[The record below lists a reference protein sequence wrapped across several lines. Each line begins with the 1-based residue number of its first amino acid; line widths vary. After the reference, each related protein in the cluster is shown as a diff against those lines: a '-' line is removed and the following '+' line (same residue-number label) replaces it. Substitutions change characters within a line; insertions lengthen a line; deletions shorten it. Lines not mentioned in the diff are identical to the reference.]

1 MTNPFPPAL
10 FAACLVLASAGAG
23 AAQKRAPAPEP
34 PVRDWSSLSPAERLK
49 ELERLAP
56 TTEYACVMHADV
68 RQAQMGDCPK
78 CGMMLTSVAPSVRG
92 VYGLK
97 VVSEPARPKAGGRA
111 RLRFVVSHPRTGEPV
126 KSFVVNHEK
135 LFHLFVV
142 SQDMS
147 DYQHL
152 HPQPEPDGSFT
163 AEAVLARPGLY
174 HLHSD
179 FFPAGGTPQVLH
191 RLLSAAGP
199 GGEATRPSAGPARL
213 TPDAELTKAV
223 GGLKVT
229 LDIGGKGPE
238 AGALV
243 PLRFRLA
250 DARTGQPVRDLE
262 PYLGA
267 WGHTL
272 ILNADQSEY
281 LHSHPTESVTPAPDG
296 APPRGG
302 PEVEFKT
309 MFPAAGLYRVWTQF
323 RRAGE
328 IVTVSF
334 TLNVRAGA

>member
-1 MTNPFPPAL
+1 MSKQSPLAL
-10 FAACLVLASAGAG
+10 FAACLALAAAGAG
-23 AAQKRAPAPEP
+23 AAQKSAPARRP
-34 PVRDWSSLSPAERLK
+34 PARDWSSLSPAERLK

-56 TTEYACVMHADV
+56 AQEYACLMHPEV
-68 RQAQMGDCPK
+68 RQTQVGDCPK
-78 CGMMLTSVAPSVRG
+78 CGMMLNSVAPSVRG

-97 VVSEPARPKAGGRA
+97 VVSEPAQPKAGALA
-111 RLRFVVSHPRTGEPV
+111 RLRFVVSHPQTGETV
-126 KSFVVNHEK
+126 KSFAVNHEK

-142 SQDMS
+142 SEDMS

-152 HPQPEPDGSFT
+152 HPRLEPDGSFT

-191 RLLSAAGP
+191 SRLSTAGP
-199 GGEATRPSAGPARL
+199 GATTPPASPARL
-213 TPDAELTKAV
+213 TPDAELTKDV

-229 LDIGGKGPE
+229 LDFGGKEPE

-250 DARTGQPVRDLE
+250 DARTGRPARDLE

-267 WGHTL
+267 WGHAL
-272 ILNADQSEY
+272 VLNADQSEY
-281 LHSHPTESVTPAPDG
+281 LHSHPTESVPAASD
-296 APPRGG
+296 AAAPRGG

-309 MFPAAGLYRVWTQF
+309 MFPAPGLYRVWTQF
-323 RRAGE
+323 QRAGE
-328 IVTVSF
+328 VVTVSF
-334 TLNVRAGA
+334 TLKVRAAP

>member
-1 MTNPFPPAL
+1 MSNPFPLAL

-23 AAQKRAPAPEP
+23 AAQKRAPARKP
-34 PVRDWSSLSPAERLK
+34 PGREWSSLSPAERLK

-56 TTEYACVMHADV
+56 AREYACLMHPDV
-68 RQAQMGDCPK
+68 RQAQVGDCAK
-78 CGMMLTSVAPSVRG
+78 CGMMLTPVAPSVRG

-97 VVSEPARPKAGGRA
+97 VVSEPARPKAGDRA

-191 RLLSAAGP
+191 RLLSTAGP
-199 GGEATRPSAGPARL
+199 GGKTLRALPARL

-229 LDIGGKGPE
+229 LDLGGKEPE

-243 PLRFRLA
+243 PLLFRLA
-250 DARTGQPVRDLE
+250 DARTGEPVRDLE

-272 ILNADQSEY
+272 VLNADQSEY
-281 LHSHPTESVTPAPDG
+281 LHSHPTESVPAAADG
-296 APPRGG
+296 VTPRGG

-328 IVTVSF
+328 VVTVSF
-334 TLNVRAGA
+334 TLNVRAGS

>member
-1 MTNPFPPAL
+1 MSNPFPPAL
-10 FAACLVLASAGAG
+10 LAACLALLSAGAG
-23 AAQKRAPAPEP
+23 AAQERAPARKP
-34 PVRDWSSLSPAERLK
+34 PAREWSSLSPAERLK

-56 TTEYACVMHADV
+56 AQEYACLMHPDV
-68 RQAQMGDCPK
+68 RHAQMGDCPK

-92 VYGLK
+92 AYGLK
-97 VVSEPARPKAGGRA
+97 VVSEPAEPKAGEPS
-111 RLRFVVSHPRTGEPV
+111 RLRFVVTRPRTGEPV
-126 KSFVVNHEK
+126 RDFVVNHEK

-152 HPQPEPDGSFT
+152 HPRLEPDGSFA
-163 AEAVLARPGLY
+163 AEVVLARPGLY

-191 RLLSAAGP
+191 RFFGAAGF
-199 GGEATRPSAGPARL
+199 GGKAPRPLPARL
-213 TPDAELTKAV
+213 TPDAELTKTA

-229 LDIGGKGPE
+229 LDFGGKEPE

-243 PLRFRLA
+243 PLLFRLA
-250 DARTGQPVRDLE
+250 DARTGEPARDLE

-267 WGHTL
+267 WGHAL
-272 ILNADQSEY
+272 VLNADQSEY
-281 LHSHPTESVTPAPDG
+281 LHSHPTEPVPASADG
-296 APPRGG
+296 SAPRGG

-309 MFPAAGLYRVWTQF
+309 MFPAAGLYRVWAQF

-328 IVTVSF
+328 VVTVSF
-334 TLNVRAGA
+334 TLKVRAGA

>member
-1 MTNPFPPAL
+1 MPRAFPLLLLL
-10 FAACLVLASAGAG
+10 FAACLVLSAAGEG
-23 AAQKRAPAPEP
+23 AAQKKAPARKAPK
-34 PVRDWSSLSPAERLK
+34 RDWASLSPAERLK
-49 ELERLAP
+49 EMERLAP
-56 TTEYACVMHADV
+56 TYEYSCPMHADV
-68 RQAQMGDCPK
+68 RRAQVGDCPK
-78 CGMMLTSVAPSVRG
+78 CGMMLATVTPSVLG
-92 VYGLK
+92 EYGLK
-97 VVSEPARPKAGGRA
+97 VFSEPARPRAGGRVS
-111 RLRFVVSHPRTGEPV
+111 LRFVVSHPRTRAPV

-142 SQDMS
+142 SHDMS

-152 HPQPEPDGSFT
+152 HPELGADGSFT
-163 AEAVLARPGLY
+163 VEAVLARPGPY

-179 FFPAGGTPQVLH
+179 FFPAGGTPQVLQR
-191 RLLSAAGP
+191 RLAAVGP
-199 GGEATRPSAGPARL
+199 GGAGATPLL

-229 LDIGGKGPE
+229 LDFGGREPE

-243 PLRFRLA
+243 PLRFRLE
-250 DARTGQPVRDLE
+250 DARTGEPVRDLE

-272 ILNADQSEY
+272 ALNADQSEY
-281 LHSHPTESVTPAPDG
+281 LHSHPTESVPAAAG
-296 APPRGG
+296 AASPRGG

-328 IVTVSF
+328 VVTVSF
-334 TLNVRAGA
+334 TLRVRAGA

>member
-1 MTNPFPPAL
+1 MPRAFPLLL
-10 FAACLVLASAGAG
+10 FAACLALSSAGGA
-23 AAQKRAPAPEP
+23 AAQKKAQARKPTK
-34 PVRDWSSLSPAERLK
+34 RDWASLSPAERLK
-49 ELERLAP
+49 EMERLAP
-56 TTEYACVMHADV
+56 TYEYSCPMHADV
-68 RQAQMGDCPK
+68 RQTQLGDCPK
-78 CGMMLTSVAPSVRG
+78 CGMGLVTVEPSVLG
-92 VYGLK
+92 QYGLK
-97 VVSEPARPKAGGRA
+97 VVSEPARPRAGGRV
-111 RLRFVVSHPRTGEPV
+111 RLRFVVSHPRTGAPV

-152 HPQPEPDGSFT
+152 HPELESDGSFT

-179 FFPAGGTPQVLH
+179 FFPAGGTPQVL
-191 RLLSAAGP
+191 RRRIATVGP
-199 GGEATRPSAGPARL
+199 GGPGGQGTLPRL

-223 GGLKVT
+223 GGLRVT
-229 LDIGGKGPE
+229 LDFGGGEPS

-243 PLRFRLA
+243 PLRFRLE
-250 DARTGQPVRDLE
+250 DARTGEPVRDLE

-272 ILNADQSEY
+272 VLNADQSEY
-281 LHSHPTESVTPAPDG
+281 LHSHPTEAVPAG
-296 APPRGG
+296 AAAPRGG
-302 PEVEFKT
+302 PQVEFKT

-328 IVTVSF
+328 VVTVSF
-334 TLNVRAGA
+334 TLRVRAGA